1 MKSIKILNKSS
12 TLIFLLI
19 LLGFTILVTFASE
32 AFGSGIIS
40 TSFLKV
46 LGKTLCLAIVAI
58 AMDLVWGYTG
68 ILSLG
73 HFAFLDSV
81 AI

>member
-1 MKSIKILNKSS
+1 MKSTKILNKNSS
-12 TLIFLLI
+12 LIFLLI
-19 LLGFTILVTFASE
+19 LLGFTILVTFTSE
-32 AFGSGIIS
+32 AFGSGFIS

-73 HFAFLDSV
+73 HFAFLDSA